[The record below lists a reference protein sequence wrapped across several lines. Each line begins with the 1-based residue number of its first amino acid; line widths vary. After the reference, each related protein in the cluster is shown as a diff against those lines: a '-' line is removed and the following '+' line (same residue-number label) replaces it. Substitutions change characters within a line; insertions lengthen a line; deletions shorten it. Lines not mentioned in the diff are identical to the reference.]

1 MKVYGVNGQKVNCA
15 LGWHKAVNIY
25 KNGEITNTVFY
36 DINNRKI
43 SNNSGVNNKWKDNGE
58 SQMTATPAW
67 REIWE
72 GMAKQCP
79 IESQDGYII
88 EQVIVDYNSVEINF
102 RLENVV
108 SDNLSDEL
116 KSGFSYMITY
126 FRKSTHTPSFVSI
139 KINVYNKYREKIVT
153 I

>member
-1 MKVYGVNGQKVNCA
+1 
-15 LGWHKAVNIY
+15 
-25 KNGEITNTVFY
+25 
-36 DINNRKI
+36 
-43 SNNSGVNNKWKDNGE
+43 
-58 SQMTATPAW
+58 MTATPAW